1 MRIEILVLGALQTNC
16 YLVFNEE
23 TKKGF
28 IIDPAADALKITAAL
43 NRLEIEPEAVLLTHG
58 HFDHMMAAEELR
70 VRYGIPVY
78 AHRMEQ
84 ELLGDA
90 RKNLSAYWADAM
102 TLEADHMIE
111 DGQELTI
118 AGIMMRV
125 IHTPGHTKG
134 GVCYYMEQEEVLIAG
149 DTLFCESYGRT
160 DFPGGSVRELF
171 ASLRGKLFVLPDSVI
186 AYPGHGQETNIGY
199 EKRYNPAAGGR
210 F

>member
-1 MRIEILVLGALQTNC
+1 MRIEILVLGGLQTNC

-28 IIDPAADALKITAAL
+28 IVDPASDVIRITAAL
-43 NRLEIEPEAVLLTHG
+43 NRLEIVPEAVLLTHG
-58 HFDHMMAAEELR
+58 HFDHMMAADDLR
-70 VRYGIPVY
+70 KRYGIPVY
-78 AHRMEQ
+78 AHRVEQ
-84 ELLGDA
+84 ELLKDA
-90 RKNLSAYWADAM
+90 RKNLSAYWADAAEM
-102 TLEADHMIE
+102 EADMLLE
-111 DGQELTI
+111 DNQELEI
-118 AGIMMRV
+118 ADIAMKV

-134 GVCYYMEQEEVLIAG
+134 GVCYYMEQEEVLISG

-171 ASLRGKLFVLPDSVI
+171 ASLREKLFVLPDTVT